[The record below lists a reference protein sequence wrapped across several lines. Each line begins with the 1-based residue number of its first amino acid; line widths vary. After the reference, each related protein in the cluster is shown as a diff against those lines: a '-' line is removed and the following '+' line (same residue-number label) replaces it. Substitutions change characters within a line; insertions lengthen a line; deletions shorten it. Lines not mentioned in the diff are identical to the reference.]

1 MQLKQL
7 NSITVIGG
15 SVNRTHNI
23 VLWARRVLKFFVQ
36 RAGGGRAKQKSGIS
50 LKSCFTCMFGLD
62 VWKEKSSLFLVF
74 FFQLQRRTLR
84 QRGYVICSKSYKKLV
99 VELELASQSSGSC
112 APVLFPTHLGGT
124 IITLEETLLSSRV
137 LKKLTMAGLT
147 IWVGSFK
154 QPCPP

>member
-1 MQLKQL
+1 M
-7 NSITVIGG
+7 
-15 SVNRTHNI
+15 
-23 VLWARRVLKFFVQ
+23 WARRVLKFFVQ
-36 RAGGGRAKQKSGIS
+36 RAGGGRAKQKSRIS

-62 VWKEKSSLFLVF
+62 VWKEKSSLFFF

-124 IITLEETLLSSRV
+124 IITLEETLLSSSV
-137 LKKLTMAGLT
+137 KKAYYGWSDNLSWLFWAAMPSLKGYIFNCLTHL
-147 IWVGSFK
+147 
-154 QPCPP
+154 